1 MVTDKPKEV
10 FDLLLVVDA
19 TSSMSNYLDSLRISF
34 PRIISISKLT
44 NSFVSEF
51 RMYLSRAL
59 FGLS

>member
-1 MVTDKPKEV
+1 MATDKPKEV

-44 NSFVSEF
+44 NSFVSDYWGQF
-51 RMYLSRAL
+51 VVH
-59 FGLS
+59 

>member
-1 MVTDKPKEV
+1 MATDKPKEV

-44 NSFVSEF
+44 NSFVSDF
-51 RMYLSRAL
+51 RAHSAVH
-59 FGLS
+59 

>member
-1 MVTDKPKEV
+1 MATDKPKEV

-44 NSFVSEF
+44 NSFVSDF
-51 RMYLSRAL
+51 WAHSAVH
-59 FGLS
+59 